1 MQAPFP
7 ISRAAELLASRA
19 SICFTA
25 LAALLLSACGSASA
39 PSATST
45 PVQTPS
51 SAITVNI
58 FPSAGNVPTGGA
70 LVFTA
75 TVSGAGSGSSAITWS
90 VEGITGGNAIVGTI
104 VSTAS
109 SASTNTALYTAPL
122 VVPSPASVTVTAT
135 SVADPSKSA
144 SATVTVACATANSIS
159 PASASVALGQT
170 QIFTTAFCGLG
181 STTISWDINGTA
193 NGSST
198 LGTIT
203 AVSANSALYT
213 APVALPATNP
223 IIVHATAN
231 PATGRPVIV
240 SATITVVSAV
250 AISISPPSA
259 RLATGQRTQFTAT
272 VSNTSDTAV
281 TWFVNGIANGT
292 ASVGQVCQP
301 GTNPC
306 APRSVPFD
314 DTVDYLAPG
323 SVPASNPVSLTAV
336 SQADSSRSASAII
349 SVVAS
354 SGPISISISPAYTF
368 LAPSNG
374 SPSTQQF
381 SASVSGTANTAVT
394 WSIQSAVSGSGCAG
408 AACGSISNSGL
419 YSAPPLAPSPNAV
432 SVIATS
438 QADATQTALAIV
450 ALTSGPVVETLLPSS
465 VMAGAVQGF
474 PLSIQGANFVAGSS
488 GSGSTI
494 LIAGAA
500 RATTCATTTTCTIA
514 LTPAEVQTAGTLMLQ
529 VENPGSPGQLS
540 NPVPFVIAPFD
551 VSQDVI
557 ALTGAAPLASGQNIT
572 VVESTTAAASSSL
585 SVDSVGYLI
594 GGNTCGIQ
602 GSPLAITRPS
612 SGSAVTSLCISGAGL
627 DPTFAYAFT
636 APESSP
642 SDIGVTA
649 SGITG
654 LLPNMIE
661 LDLQISSATIPGVRS
676 LFITSLNNDRAVASG
691 VLEVQ

>member
-1 MQAPFP
+1 MQPSSP
-7 ISRAAELLASRA
+7 ISRGAKLSATRA
-19 SICFTA
+19 SICFTG

-39 PSATST
+39 PSASST
-45 PVQTPS
+45 PVQTPP
-51 SAITVNI
+51 SAIIVSI
-58 FPSAGNVPTGGA
+58 SPSGGNVPTGGS

-75 TVSGAGSGSSAITWS
+75 TVSGAGSASSAITWS
-90 VEGITGGNAIVGTI
+90 VDGITGGNDIVGTI

-122 VVPSPASVTVTAT
+122 VVPSPAAVTVTAT

-170 QIFTTAFCGLG
+170 QTFTAGFCGLG
-181 STTISWDINGTA
+181 NATISWDVNGTA

-231 PATGRPVIV
+231 PAAGPPVIV

-250 AISISPPSA
+250 AIFISPPSA
-259 RLATGQRTQFTAT
+259 TLATGQRTRFTAT

-281 TWFVNGIANGT
+281 AWFVNGIANGN

-301 GTNPC
+301 SSNPC
-306 APRSVPFD
+306 VPPLVPSGGA
-314 DTVDYLAPG
+314 VDYLAPG
-323 SVPASNPVSLTAV
+323 SVPGSNPVSLTAV
-336 SQADSSRSASAII
+336 SQADSSRSASAVI

-354 SGPISISISPAYTF
+354 SGSISLSISPAYAF
-368 LAPSNG
+368 LAPSSG

-381 SASVSGTANTAVT
+381 SATVTGTANTALT

-438 QADATQTALAIV
+438 QADATQTALATV
-450 ALTSGPVVETLLPSS
+450 ALTSGPVVETLLPAS

-494 LIAGAA
+494 LIAGAP

-514 LTPAEVQTAGTLMLQ
+514 ITPTDVQTAGALTLQ

-540 NPVPFVIAPFD
+540 NPVPFVIVPFD
-551 VSQDVI
+551 VSQGVI
-557 ALTGAAPLASGQNIT
+557 ALTGAAPLARGQRVT
-572 VVESTTAAASSSL
+572 VVEPTTAAASSSL
-585 SVDSVGYLI
+585 SVDSVGYLT

-612 SGSAVTSLCISGAGL
+612 SGSVVTSICISGAGL
-627 DPTFAYAFT
+627 DPTFIYAFT

-642 SDIGVTA
+642 NDLGVTA
-649 SGITG
+649 SAITG

-676 LFITSLNNDRAVASG
+676 LFIASLNNDRAVASG

>member
-1 MQAPFP
+1 MRPSSP
-7 ISRAAELLASRA
+7 ISRAAKLAASRA
-19 SICFTA
+19 SIFTGF
-25 LAALLLSACGSASA
+25 AALLLSACGSASA
-39 PSATST
+39 PSASST

-51 SAITVNI
+51 SAITVSI
-58 FPSAGNVPTGGA
+58 SPSAGDVPTGGS

-75 TVSGAGSGSSAITWS
+75 TVSGAGGASSAITWS
-90 VEGITGGNAIVGTI
+90 VDGITGGNIIVGTI

-109 SASTNTALYTAPL
+109 SAPNTTALYTAPL
-122 VVPSPASVTVTAT
+122 VVPSPAAVTVTAT
-135 SVADPSKSA
+135 SVANPSKSA
-144 SATVTVACATANSIS
+144 SATVTVACAIANSIS
-159 PASASVALGQT
+159 PAPVSVALGQT
-170 QIFTTAFCGLG
+170 QIFTAGFCGLG
-181 STTISWDINGTA
+181 NATVSWDLNGTA

-213 APVALPATNP
+213 APVELPATNP
-223 IIVHATAN
+223 ITVHASAN
-231 PATGRPVIV
+231 PGAGPPVIV

-259 RLATGQRTQFTAT
+259 TLATSQRTQFTAT

-281 TWFVNGIANGT
+281 AWFVNGLANGN
-292 ASVGQVCQP
+292 ASIGQICQP
-301 GTNPC
+301 RSNPC
-306 APRSVPFD
+306 VAPLVPSRG
-314 DTVDYLAPG
+314 TVDYLAPA
-323 SVPASNPVSLTAV
+323 SVPASNPLSLTAV
-336 SQADSSRSASAII
+336 SQADSSRSASATI

-354 SGPISISISPAYTF
+354 SGSISLSISPAYAF

-381 SASVSGTANTAVT
+381 SATVTGTANTAVT

-408 AACGSISNSGL
+408 AACGSISASGL
-419 YSAPPLAPSPNAV
+419 YAAPGLVPSPNAI

-438 QADATQTALAIV
+438 QADPTQSALATV
-450 ALTSGPVVETLLPSS
+450 ALTSGPVVETLLPSG

-474 PLSIQGANFVAGSS
+474 PLSIRGANFAAGSS

-514 LTPAEVQTAGTLMLQ
+514 LTPADVQTAGTLMLQ
-529 VENPGSPGQLS
+529 LQNPGAPGALS
-540 NPVPFVIAPFD
+540 NPVPFVIVPFD
-551 VSQDVI
+551 VSQGVI
-557 ALTGAAPLASGQNIT
+557 ALTGTEPVASGQRVT
-572 VVESTTAAASSSL
+572 VVEPTTAASSSSL
-585 SVDSVGYLI
+585 SVESVGYLT
-594 GGNTCGIQ
+594 GGNSCGIQ
-602 GSPLAITRPS
+602 GSPLAVTRPS
-612 SGSAVTSLCISGAGL
+612 SGSAVTSVCIYGAGL
-627 DPTFAYAFT
+627 DPSFSYAFT

-642 SDIGVTA
+642 NDIGVTA
-649 SGITG
+649 AAITG

-676 LFITSLNNDRAVASG
+676 LFITNLNNDRAVASG
-691 VLEVQ
+691 VLEIQ